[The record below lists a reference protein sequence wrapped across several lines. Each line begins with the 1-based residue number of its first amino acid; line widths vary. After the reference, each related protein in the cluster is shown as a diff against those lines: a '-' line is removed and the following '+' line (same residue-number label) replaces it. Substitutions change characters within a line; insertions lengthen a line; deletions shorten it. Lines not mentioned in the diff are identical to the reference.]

1 MTNSTNPVPN
11 DNKIVALE
19 AFEHVHN
26 EQVSRYLELAQI
38 IDDQVRET
46 EPGMLVH
53 ALTRSTDNDT
63 ETIFRWLEVFE
74 NSSALEAH
82 INNAHVVTHIEK
94 LNNGIL
100 CDTTELVIYAQW
112 DEALKTYWQEKL
124 SGAKL
129 SFAPMETGFFIE
141 R

>member
-1 MTNSTNPVPN
+1 MTNSTNPVPS
-11 DNKIVALE
+11 DNKIVAVE

-26 EQVSRYLELAQI
+26 EQASRYLELAQT

-53 ALTRSTDNDT
+53 ALTKSATNGS

-82 INNAHVVTHIEK
+82 INNPHVVAHIEK
-94 LNNGIL
+94 LNNGVL
-100 CDTTELVIYAQW
+100 SNATELVIYAHW
-112 DEALKTYWQEKL
+112 DEAMKTYWLKRL
-124 SGAKL
+124 SGAEL
-129 SFAPMETGFFIE
+129 SFAPMETGFFLE